1 MPARPSRGKIVSS
14 ICTTALVFLLTSSL
28 WVDSSAA
35 TSSSAAGSPG
45 AASWIGPG
53 GNYPFNWDYSPQTA
67 INQSNVGN
75 LNLRWLYPLPNALF
89 PTPLGSSVI
98 ITPII
103 ADGLV
108 FYITSSDTLIAQ
120 VASDGRVAW
129 AKNLTLNYNYQGL
142 GVAPE
147 AQSQEG
153 HTHAIWYTT
162 EVMNQPL
169 VWVAGNNYTVFAFN
183 AYTGDEA
190 FKLDYLPVNIL
201 GNRGFYDPGG
211 KQIVID
217 QARGILTVT
226 NSDSEGT
233 DAGRG
238 FFEAWNIT
246 ADPPTLL
253 WRTFIN
259 PPQDGSEPLWSIK
272 SVQNASYAW
281 DFNGEQ
287 QIDLKALPNSTLYS
301 MLYGDWGGF
310 GYNGTYSFAG
320 TDGGWGG
327 SDAYDP
333 QTGIVYVSTSQP
345 SPDWNATTRPGLDLW
360 SSSVLA
366 INELTGKLV
375 WGFQTSPHDLS
386 DYDCSWSVML
396 ANATVNGQS
405 QKVVLKGCKNGYFY
419 ALDAATGKMLWYFDA
434 PTIKRASVSDI
445 LDPTNKTEMDKPW
458 ANYPSLQPYLQN
470 PCNSGGIE
478 SDPAYDPVSNIAV
491 VATYNCPKY
500 DQIVPTIGK
509 GVPYGSFG
517 LNLSYAGPAEV
528 WNTTLWGINV
538 DTGKPLWQYDISN
551 IGYRGGVDLSAGLV
565 MVPAADGYLR
575 VLNEETGKLIT
586 ESFIGGPLCTEP
598 AIGQDASGVEE
609 LVFPVC
615 ASHETH
621 APIPVNNGVMMAMAP
636 SALAVRVTSGVPLPA
651 FLAVTALAIV
661 FFAAT
666 LVLFLR
672 RRRYP

>member
-1 MPARPSRGKIVSS
+1 MRARLSRGKALSS
-14 ICTTALVFLLTSSL
+14 FCTAALVLLLTSSS
-28 WVDSSAA
+28 WVNSSTAA
-35 TSSSAAGSPG
+35 TTPAAGSPG
-45 AASWIGPG
+45 AANWIGPG

-67 INQSNVGN
+67 INQANVGN
-75 LNLRWLYPLPNALF
+75 LNLRWLYSLPNAIF

-120 VASDGRVAW
+120 VASDGRIAW
-129 AKNLTLNYNYQGL
+129 SRNLTLNYNYQGL

-147 AQSQEG
+147 AQNQQG

-162 EVMNQPL
+162 GVMNQPL
-169 VWVAGNNYTVFAFN
+169 VWVAGNNYTVFAFK

-190 FKLDYLPVNIL
+190 FKLDYLPVNIP
-201 GNRGFYDPGG
+201 GNHGFYDPGG

-217 QARGILTVT
+217 QARGLLTVT

-253 WRTFIN
+253 WRTFID
-259 PPQDGSEPLWSIK
+259 PPQDGSDPLWSIK

-281 DFNGEQ
+281 DFDGEQ

-301 MLYGDWGGF
+301 MLYGDWGNF
-310 GYNGTYSFAG
+310 GYNGTFSFAG

-396 ANATVNGQS
+396 ANATVNGQN

-419 ALDAATGKMLWYFDA
+419 ALDAATGKMLWHFDA
-434 PTIKRASVSDI
+434 PTIKRAAVSDI
-445 LDPTNKTEMDKPW
+445 LDPTNKTEMDRPW

-478 SDPAYDPVSNIAV
+478 SDPAYDPSSNIAV

-500 DQIVPTIGK
+500 DQIIPTIGK

-517 LNLSYAGPAEV
+517 LNLSYAGPSEV

-538 DTGKPLWQYDISN
+538 DTGKPLWQFDISN
-551 IGYRGGVDLSAGLV
+551 IGYRGGVDLSDGLV
-565 MVPAADGYLR
+565 IVPAADGYLR
-575 VLNEETGKLIT
+575 VLNEQTGKLVT
-586 ESFIGGPLCTEP
+586 EVFIGGPLCTEP
-598 AIGQDASGVEE
+598 AIGQDTSGVEE

-621 APIPVNNGVMMAMAP
+621 APLPVNNGVMLAMAP
-636 SALAVRVTSGVPLPA
+636 KPPTSTVTSGVPLA
-651 FLAVTALAIV
+651 DFLAVAAVAVV
-661 FFAAT
+661 FFT
-666 LVLFLR
+666 STVVLVTR
-672 RRRYP
+672 RKRP